1 MAVSRVREDVREQM
15 DLPVDYGALVL
26 EVVPGSAADKAG
38 IEVEDVVISVNDEK
52 TRNAA
57 ELRNAIGLMNEGDKV
72 TLTVI
77 RGGKEKRIEASLGSR
92 SSTQA
97 QRRLSASQ
105 EALHPGLEGAE
116 FEEQDGSQ
124 PNAGVRGVRVASVAP
139 GSPAAQ
145 RGLREGDII
154 TRVNRIPVS
163 TLAEFRDAAGEDSGQ
178 LMMTILRD
186 GARQLLMIN

>member
-1 MAVSRVREDVREQM
+1 MANNVSQ
-15 DLPVDYGALVL
+15 
-26 EVVPGSAADKAG
+26 AAPATIDQ
-38 IEVEDVVISVNDEK
+38 
-52 TRNAA
+52 T

-72 TLTVI
+72 KLAVI
-77 RGGKEKRIEASLGSR
+77 RNGKERTIEASLGSR
-92 SSTQA
+92 STTQA

-116 FEEQDGSQ
+116 FEELDGSQ
-124 PNAGVRGVRVASVAP
+124 PNAGSRGVHVAAVAP

-154 TRVNRIPVS
+154 TRVNRIPVD
-163 TLAEFRDAAGEDSGQ
+163 TLEEFREAASQDAGQ

-186 GARQLLMIN
+186 GARQLLMVN